1 MNGKGTVSNVTG
13 ANVSFD
19 VNVDGKTINVDSDG
33 KLTVNTSALPKGV
46 SVEAGNHTTVTPRTG
61 TNGETVYKVDA
72 EKTTVSPGSGAVTVT
87 AGTKDTNGVTD
98 YAVDLNQTTKGQLAK
113 ADTAI
118 QTFTTSVNGTE
129 VETITKDNN
138 DVGFVNGTGTTAR
151 DVKGNITFDINKA
164 NLSTDATGT
173 VSSDKAG
180 DNFAT
185 ALNVAEVINNASTA
199 LTNKGLSF
207 TGNDGTTA
215 RKLGETLNIT
225 GTASTAGTYSS
236 ANVKTVVTEG
246 KVEIQIAD
254 NPEFKNITAENVNAT
269 NVNATTVN
277 ATTVNATDVNA
288 TNVNATTVN
297 ATDVTTT
304 TLTTTGAAELYPR
317 G

>member
-1 MNGKGTVSNVTG
+1 
-13 ANVSFD
+13 
-19 VNVDGKTINVDSDG
+19 
-33 KLTVNTSALPKGV
+33 
-46 SVEAGNHTTVTPRTG
+46 
-61 TNGETVYKVDA
+61 
-72 EKTTVSPGSGAVTVT
+72 
-87 AGTKDTNGVTD
+87 
-98 YAVDLNQTTKGQLAK
+98 
-113 ADTAI
+113 
-118 QTFTTSVNGTE
+118 
-129 VETITKDNN
+129 
-138 DVGFVNGTGTTAR
+138 
-151 DVKGNITFDINKA
+151 
-164 NLSTDATGT
+164 DATGT
-173 VSSDKAG
+173 VSSDKTG
-180 DNFAT
+180 DTFAT

-304 TLTTTGAAELYPR
+304 TLTTTGAATIGGVLNANQGINVTGGNIAMNNNKITGLADGTEASDAVNLGQLNSTVANAGWTVKANGDAGERINNNGEVNFIQGDNIVISRTGSDITVKTVESPNFTNVNATNVNATTVNATDVNATNVSTTDLTAT
-317 G
+317 GNTTVNNFTVQNGATVD